1 MFDAGYDECLI
12 PPQKD
17 FHASYVLGMSKL
29 AVILR
34 FKPAPWTLIS
44 RVHASLL
51 TRYRRSWRNS
61 HWGVQSSP

>member
-51 TRYRRSWRNS
+51 TRYRRS
-61 HWGVQSSP
+61 